1 MATVKNNNAKSARP
15 RAASP
20 HPSRVGKRPAARR
33 AAAPI
38 DIFDLIG
45 KSQNIEEAAVA
56 MQAMSHPLRIKVL
69 CLLSSGEISVRE
81 IVEAVGTTQ
90 GNVSQHLAILKASGM
105 VASRSEG
112 KKVLYRIEDPRI
124 VKLIA
129 LTREM
134 FCSV

>member
-1 MATVKNNNAKSARP
+1 MSKPVAKP
-15 RAASP
+15 RRRTPDKAASD
-20 HPSRVGKRPAARR
+20 
-33 AAAPI
+33 

-56 MQAMSHPLRIKVL
+56 MQAMAHPLRIKIL
-69 CLLSSGEISVRE
+69 CLLSSGQIAVQE

-105 VASRSEG
+105 IVSRNEG
-112 KKVLYRIEDPRI
+112 KKIFYRIGDPRV

-129 LTREM
+129 LTRDM

>member
-1 MATVKNNNAKSARP
+1 
-15 RAASP
+15 
-20 HPSRVGKRPAARR
+20 
-33 AAAPI
+33 
-38 DIFDLIG
+38 
-45 KSQNIEEAAVA
+45 

-69 CLLSSGEISVRE
+69 CLLSSGEISVQE

-112 KKVLYRIEDPRI
+112 KKMLYRIEDPRI
-124 VKLIA
+124 IKLIS

-134 FCSV
+134 FCSI

>member
-1 MATVKNNNAKSARP
+1 MANKKQSIAT
-15 RAASP
+15 SP
-20 HPSRVGKRPAARR
+20 PQRTFKRR
-33 AAAPI
+33 AVRLTDANT

-69 CLLSSGEISVRE
+69 CLLSSGEISVQE

-112 KKVLYRIEDPRI
+112 KRILYRIEDPRI
-124 VKLIA
+124 IKLIS

-134 FCSV
+134 FCSM

>member
-1 MATVKNNNAKSARP
+1 MATAKKPIAKSATTRG
-15 RAASP
+15 
-20 HPSRVGKRPAARR
+20 GK
-33 AAAPI
+33 AAAAGGAEPSL

-69 CLLSSGEISVRE
+69 CLLSSGEISVQE

-112 KKVLYRIEDPRI
+112 KKMLYRIEDPRI
-124 VKLIA
+124 IKLIS

-134 FCSV
+134 FCSI

>member
-1 MATVKNNNAKSARP
+1 MATTKKIIDISAPRRTVK
-15 RAASP
+15 
-20 HPSRVGKRPAARR
+20 R
-33 AAAPI
+33 AAAGRAEANANANA

-69 CLLSSGEISVRE
+69 CLLSSGEISVQE

-112 KKVLYRIEDPRI
+112 KKMLYRIEDPRI
-124 VKLIA
+124 VKLIS

-134 FCSV
+134 FCSI

>member
-1 MATVKNNNAKSARP
+1 MRYSSEMRPTRKSTRSATTPTAKSAT
-15 RAASP
+15 AN
-20 HPSRVGKRPAARR
+20 AARKSSSTE
-33 AAAPI
+33 

-69 CLLSSGEISVRE
+69 CLLSSAEMSVQE
-81 IVEAVGTTQ
+81 IVEAVGTSQ

-105 VASRSEG
+105 VATRSEG
-112 KKVLYRIEDPRI
+112 KKTLYRIEDQRI
-124 VKLIA
+124 VKLIS

-134 FCSV
+134 FCSI

>member
-1 MATVKNNNAKSARP
+1 MATAKKTIDTSAPRRTVK
-15 RAASP
+15 
-20 HPSRVGKRPAARR
+20 R
-33 AAAPI
+33 AAAGRAEANANANA

-69 CLLSSGEISVRE
+69 CLLSSGEISVQE

-112 KKVLYRIEDPRI
+112 KKMLYRFEDPRI
-124 VKLIA
+124 VKLIS

-134 FCSV
+134 FCSI

>member
-1 MATVKNNNAKSARP
+1 MATAKKSATKSATTP
-15 RAASP
+15 RAEKAVASSVEP
-20 HPSRVGKRPAARR
+20 PS
-33 AAAPI
+33 

-69 CLLSSGEISVRE
+69 CMLSSGEISVQE

-112 KKVLYRIEDPRI
+112 KKMLYRIEDPRI
-124 VKLIA
+124 IKLIS

-134 FCSV
+134 FCST

>member
-1 MATVKNNNAKSARP
+1 MATAKKTIDTSAPRRTVK
-15 RAASP
+15 
-20 HPSRVGKRPAARR
+20 R
-33 AAAPI
+33 AAAGRAEANANANA

-69 CLLSSGEISVRE
+69 CLLSSAEISVQE

-105 VASRSEG
+105 IASRSEG
-112 KKVLYRIEDPRI
+112 KKMLYRIEDKRI
-124 VKLIA
+124 VKLIS

-134 FCSV
+134 FCSN

>member
-1 MATVKNNNAKSARP
+1 MANAKKPTAKSATTRG
-15 RAASP
+15 
-20 HPSRVGKRPAARR
+20 GK
-33 AAAPI
+33 AAAPRGDESHL

-69 CLLSSGEISVRE
+69 CLLSSGEISVQE

-112 KKVLYRIEDPRI
+112 KKMLYRIEDPRI
-124 VKLIA
+124 IKLIS

-134 FCSV
+134 FC

>member
-1 MATVKNNNAKSARP
+1 MATAKKTIDTSAPRRTVK
-15 RAASP
+15 
-20 HPSRVGKRPAARR
+20 R
-33 AAAPI
+33 AAAGRAEANANANA

-69 CLLSSGEISVRE
+69 CLLSSGEISVQE

-112 KKVLYRIEDPRI
+112 KKMLYRIEDPRI
-124 VKLIA
+124 VKLIS

-134 FCSV
+134 FCSI

>member
-1 MATVKNNNAKSARP
+1 MATTKKIIDISAPRRTVK
-15 RAASP
+15 
-20 HPSRVGKRPAARR
+20 R
-33 AAAPI
+33 AAAGRAEANANANA

-69 CLLSSGEISVRE
+69 CLLSSGEISVQE

-105 VASRSEG
+105 IASRSEG
-112 KKVLYRIEDPRI
+112 KKMLYRIEDKSI
-124 VKLIA
+124 VKLIS

-134 FCSV
+134 FCSI